1 MSYFEIFTFCFSEYG
16 AATFGR
22 NGVSPSYAQFAVPD
36 SVSGDLAY
44 QISVS
49 FLVRTR
55 QQSGL
60 IFFVG
65 ADPSV
70 DMSNQ
75 TFMTVELSEVGVVS
89 KMKLGD
95 EIQTNVLP
103 GLVADGLQ
111 HFVYV
116 SRNHSSLK
124 IQLDDKSMF
133 YEINYSLPLVPDVV
147 YVGGMPSKSTRR
159 RRDTRSNAVDQF
171 SGTLQDFRL
180 HDLRLQ
186 SFPLNSTDEDGSPA
200 PSVLLPINLFNVDIG
215 EQSDDM
221 CQLLQP
227 CENNATCH
235 TEFYNKYR

>member
-1 MSYFEIFTFCFSEYG
+1 V

-36 SVSGDLAY
+36 SVADDLAY

-55 QQSGL
+55 RQSGL

-65 ADPSV
+65 ADASV
-70 DMSNQ
+70 DVSNR

-103 GLVADGLQ
+103 GMVADGLQ
-111 HFVYV
+111 HFVYI
-116 SRNHSSLK
+116 SRNHSSLQ
-124 IQLDDKSMF
+124 IQLDDTSMF

-147 YVGGMPSKSTRR
+147 YVGGMPSKNTRR
-159 RRDTRSNAVDQF
+159 RRDTRTNAVDQF
-171 SGTLQDFRL
+171 SGTLQDFKLR
-180 HDLRLQ
+180 DIRLQ

-200 PSVLLPINLFNVDIG
+200 PSVLLPINLFNVDID